1 MRRTWQPP
9 GRSAGTVPPFS
20 FAATSPQPLP
30 PPEIT
35 HSVDRAVSPGWHS
48 TQVRSLAVRMRT
60 ASTGGAAAG
69 GTGAGV
75 GRTVGW
81 GGGAGVG
88 AGAGF
93 VGGILATGCGGVFGS
108 FGSGEGGSGFGDS
121 GAGWALGSG
130 AGGVAGTAG
139 AGRGAGG
146 AGGGAAALAGA
157 GPGVPRESLTRI
169 RLVPPPGTRN
179 WVTSTISGR
188 PPWRTLSSAM

>member
-20 FAATSPQPLP
+20 FAAMFPQPLP
-30 PPEIT
+30 LPEIT

-60 ASTGGAAAG
+60 ASTGGAAG

-81 GGGAGVG
+81 GAGAGVG

-93 VGGILATGCGGVFGS
+93 VGGILGIGWGGHFWALGLDT
-108 FGSGEGGSGFGDS
+108 GGSCFGGS
-121 GAGWALGSG
+121 GAGWALGSCFGAGAGWALGSGGCGAGTGWALGAG
-130 AGGVAGTAG
+130 AGGVAG
-139 AGRGAGG
+139 
-146 AGGGAAALAGA
+146 
-157 GPGVPRESLTRI
+157 
-169 RLVPPPGTRN
+169 
-179 WVTSTISGR
+179 
-188 PPWRTLSSAM
+188 